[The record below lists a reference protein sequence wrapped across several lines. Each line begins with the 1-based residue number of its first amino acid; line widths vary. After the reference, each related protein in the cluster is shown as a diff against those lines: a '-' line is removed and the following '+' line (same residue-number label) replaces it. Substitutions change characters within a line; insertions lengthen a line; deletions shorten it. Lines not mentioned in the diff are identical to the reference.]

1 MIELA
6 ATILSADFSRP
17 GEEAQSAV
25 AGGTTVPHLDVMD
38 GHFVPNIAIG
48 PAVVASLRS
57 SPGISRNIDYSALQ
71 GDCNRVSAIVRAEL

>member
-6 ATILSADFSRP
+6 ASILSADFSRL
-17 GEEAQSAV
+17 GEETRSAV
-25 AGGTTVPHLDVMD
+25 AGGTTLLHLDVD

-57 SPGISRNIDYSALQ
+57 CPGNSGNIDYSALQ
-71 GDCNRVSAIVRAEL
+71 GDRNRVSAIVCAEL